1 MKNDAVNEI
10 VTESG
15 KKAGEKFVDI
25 IIDTFLKPKF
35 ESIVNR
41 PKNYMVLVDL
51 LANYIKKS
59 YENGKYMNTIVFR
72 SESKT
77 VDELYI
83 PLTLM
88 KTGRKNEKIVI
99 NAELNNIF
107 EKPRKILILDTAGM
121 GKSTLVKYLYLF
133 CIENGLGTPIIIE
146 LRRLEMGQS
155 VEEYITESI
164 KLVEKGF
171 SSADI
176 IELIKRGDFIF
187 FLDGYDEISDEKKK
201 VVTENL
207 SKFVLASGENSFV
220 LTSRDDDSLAEF
232 TQFEK
237 YHIKPLTDKEAYAL
251 IRKYDKDNPR
261 NIAEC
266 LIQDIEKMII
276 IVF

>member
-1 MKNDAVNEI
+1 MKNDAMNEI
-10 VTESG
+10 ITESG

-77 VDELYI
+77 IDELYI

-133 CIENGLGTPIIIE
+133 CIENGLGQ
-146 LRRLEMGQS
+146 L
-155 VEEYITESI
+155 
-164 KLVEKGF
+164 
-171 SSADI
+171 
-176 IELIKRGDFIF
+176 
-187 FLDGYDEISDEKKK
+187 
-201 VVTENL
+201 
-207 SKFVLASGENSFV
+207 
-220 LTSRDDDSLAEF
+220 
-232 TQFEK
+232 
-237 YHIKPLTDKEAYAL
+237 
-251 IRKYDKDNPR
+251 
-261 NIAEC
+261 
-266 LIQDIEKMII
+266 
-276 IVF
+276 